1 MSFAEF
7 EKEVKLQNKVMAV
20 TRVYLKDE
28 EPKHTFGCIYRLWD
42 RVLEK
47 GETIV
52 TGLGYCGC
60 KGFEAN
66 AGFKDR
72 TPQIPGGF
80 GLFLTKGSTQQWT
93 PDGERFKCSEEC
105 AYGLWE
111 GLPKNVMDDGK
122 GGTFDGIKFEPYRE
136 GLECD
141 VVVCFCN
148 PDQLSAVIVLHGYD
162 KPEFDRVI
170 ATTAA
175 GCASMTRIPFGELRR
190 EKPRAVI
197 TGSDLAQRKFRDENE
212 ISIAIPAG
220 DFAYMMSVT
229 EECFF
234 HAPVWK
240 PIRNRLRKDEKLQD
254 ACFTALGTVE

>member
-1 MSFAEF
+1 MSFQEF
-7 EKEVKLQNKVMAV
+7 EKEVKLQGKVMGI

-28 EPKHTFGCIYRLWD
+28 EPTHTFGCIYRIFD
-42 RVLEK
+42 RVLA

-52 TGLGYCGC
+52 TGLGFCGC
-60 KGFEAN
+60 KGFESN
-66 AGFKDR
+66 SGLKDKLP
-72 TPQIPGGF
+72 TIPGGF
-80 GLFLTKGSTQQWT
+80 GLFLTKGSNAQWT
-93 PDGERFKCSEEC
+93 PDGERFKCDEET
-105 AYGLWE
+105 AYGLWDC
-111 GLPKNVMDDGK
+111 LPKDVMGDGK
-122 GGTFDGIKFEPYRE
+122 GGKFDGIKFEPYHE

-175 GCASMTRIPFGELRR
+175 GCASMTRIPFGELGR

-212 ISIAIPAG
+212 ISIAIPG
-220 DFAYMMSVT
+220 KDFQYMMSVT
-229 EECFF
+229 DECFF

-240 PIRNRLRKDEKLQD
+240 PIRNRLRKEEHLQD

>member
-7 EKEVKLQNKVMAV
+7 EKEVALQGKVMAI

-28 EPKHTFGCIYRLWD
+28 MPTHTLGCFFRLFD
-42 RVLEK
+42 RILG

-60 KGFEAN
+60 KGFESN
-66 AGFKDR
+66 SGLKDQL
-72 TPQIPGGF
+72 PCIPGGF
-80 GLFLTKGSTQQWT
+80 GKFLTTGSKAQWT
-93 PDGERFKCSEEC
+93 PDGERFKCDEET
-105 AYGLWE
+105 AFGLYE
-111 GLPKNVMDDGK
+111 GLPKNVMEDGK
-122 GGTFDGIKFEPYRE
+122 GGRYDGLKFEPYKE
-136 GLECD
+136 GMKCD

-162 KPEFDRVI
+162 KPEYDRVI

-175 GCASMTRIPFGELRR
+175 GCASLVRIPLDEKRR

-197 TGSDLAQRKFRDENE
+197 TGSDLAQRKFRPEGE
-212 ISIAIPAG
+212 IAIAIPSE
-220 DFAYMMSVT
+220 DFDYMMSVT

-240 PIRNRLRKDEKLQD
+240 PVRNRLRKDEKLQD
-254 ACFTALGTVE
+254 ACYTALGTVE